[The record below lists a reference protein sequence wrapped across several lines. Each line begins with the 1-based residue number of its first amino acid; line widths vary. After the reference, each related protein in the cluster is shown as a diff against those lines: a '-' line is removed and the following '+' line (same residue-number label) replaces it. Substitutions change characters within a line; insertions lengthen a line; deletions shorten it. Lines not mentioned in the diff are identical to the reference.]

1 MIEGAK
7 NLSQLERLT
16 KKLFLMLFGFQVVA
30 SIHKGEEQV
39 SENFRTA
46 PLLQVK
52 LCQVGIIPGPA
63 GQGLLFSWMNLISR
77 LGWCD
82 TGEQLAAGGAHR

>member
-1 MIEGAK
+1 M
-7 NLSQLERLT
+7 
-16 KKLFLMLFGFQVVA
+16 
-30 SIHKGEEQV
+30 

-82 TGEQLAAGGAHR
+82 TGDQQAAGGGHTGELALYSSSDKVVDRPMRSR